1 MVGEGF
7 GSLRHLWDRFEDS
20 CPFRE
25 NLDCSGCSQS
35 GIFQT
40 GSKNGCKCASSSE
53 RRKFSRVWGCE
64 EELGLPLRTVILE
77 ASVVHLAPVKHIT

>member
-1 MVGEGF
+1 MGVGVGY
-7 GSLRHLWDRFEDS
+7 LHHLCDRFEDS

-25 NLDCSGCSQS
+25 NLNCSGWSLS